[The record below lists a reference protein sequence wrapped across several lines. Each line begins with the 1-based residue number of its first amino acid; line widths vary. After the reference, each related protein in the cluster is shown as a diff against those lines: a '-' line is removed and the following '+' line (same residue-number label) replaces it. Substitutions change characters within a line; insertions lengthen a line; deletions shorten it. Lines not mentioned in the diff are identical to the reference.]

1 MTVESNDKRQ
11 NYFSNICSQC
21 KTRYRCCHDTRPPIT
36 SNRRKIIEAYL
47 KAAKITL
54 ERAFTETDYVYPRLN
69 SGKYCIFHDKTTRKC
84 LVHPVKPE
92 TCVAGPIT
100 FDINKKTKRIEW
112 YIKMEKTCQLA
123 GVVYK
128 SRKVLLKHLKSAKK
142 ELRRLLNELDS
153 EALIAI
159 LKKEEPET
167 FKIGEDS
174 VDEEILDKLSLGEL
188 SGRD

>member
-1 MTVESNDKRQ
+1 MTTESSGKRQ
-11 NYFSNICSQC
+11 NNFFDTCSQC
-21 KTRYRCCHDTRPPIT
+21 KTKYNCCHDTRPPIT
-36 SNRRKIIEAYL
+36 SNRRKIIETYL

-54 ERAFTETDYVYPRLN
+54 ERAFIEADYVYPRLN
-69 SGKYCIFHDKTTRKC
+69 SGKYCVFHDKTTRKC
-84 LVHPVKPE
+84 LIHPVKPE

-100 FDINKKTKRIEW
+100 FGINQKTKRIEW

-128 SRKVLLKHLKSAKK
+128 SRRLLRKHLKSAKK
-142 ELRRLLNELDS
+142 EIRRLLNELDS

-167 FKIGEDS
+167 FKIGEDNI
-174 VDEEILDKLSLGEL
+174 DGGILNKLSEMPV
-188 SGRD
+188 